1 MPWKIFLNAQIK
13 HLDRTIF
20 SDMNYILDGIIIRRK
35 ASELE
40 DITIQIIQ
48 NETEEKERTTSS
60 ASVVSE
66 TTSEPQ

>member
-13 HLDRTIF
+13 HLDRTTL
-20 SDMNYILDGIIIRRK
+20 SDMNCILDGIIIRRK

-48 NETEEKERTTSS
+48 DETEEKERTTSS